1 MATWRSK
8 EDPTG
13 YTVNLGKFSRT
24 VTEDFSEMN
33 LLQSTGSF
41 VLGIEKMQQDVMT
54 FDDEEDSVDVDLT
67 DSKDIFIRF
76 EVYHEDKLLGS
87 MVQQAINFVSLKN
100 SLTSKQV
107 LLLLPK
113 EKEPEKEFESKETE
127 NTM

>member
-1 MATWRSK
+1 
-8 EDPTG
+8 
-13 YTVNLGKFSRT
+13 
-24 VTEDFSEMN
+24 
-33 LLQSTGSF
+33 
-41 VLGIEKMQQDVMT
+41 MQQDVMT

-67 DSKDIFIRF
+67 DSKDVFIRF

-113 EKEPEKEFESKETE
+113 EKEPEKESDSKETE